1 MVSTV
6 SSTETDSNRPSLF
19 MQRVF
24 DFIVRFKEYI
34 TLLILV
40 VMCFSFMSYGSTGKL
55 GGFRSIVIAAI
66 GGVQSAFSW
75 LPNPVALKA
84 ENSALRDLN
93 LQLSSE
99 VVKMRQSVIE
109 NEKLRSMLEFRKHSA
124 LPLHTAE
131 VVGKSASEF
140 RNYITINGGSGQ
152 GIQEG
157 MTVVTD
163 AGLVGIV
170 IGVSQSYSLVQVV
183 LNRDSR
189 IAARNQRTREEG
201 IIVWDGTDNL
211 VMKNIPRSYDI
222 KQGDA
227 IISSSLSRKYVADYV
242 IGYVVDVVGDPNSLF
257 RKVVV
262 RPAVNFSSLE
272 QVFVVMKV
280 PDPERLQ
287 LEHEVEDRLRKKLQY
302 E

>member
-1 MVSTV
+1 
-6 SSTETDSNRPSLF
+6 
-19 MQRVF
+19 MQRIF

-34 TLLILV
+34 SLLVLV
-40 VMCFSFMSYGSTGKL
+40 VMCFSFMSYGSAGKL
-55 GGFRSIVIAAI
+55 GGFRSVVIAAI

-93 LQLSSE
+93 MQLSRE

-109 NEKLRSMLEFRKHSA
+109 NDKLRAMLEFRKHSNIQLIA
-124 LPLHTAE
+124 AE
-131 VVGKSASEF
+131 VVGKSSSEF
-140 RNYITINGGSGQ
+140 RNYISIGRGADDGVK
-152 GIQEG
+152 EG
-157 MTVVTD
+157 MSVATD
-163 AGLVGIV
+163 AGLVGV
-170 IGVSQSYSLVQVV
+170 VVGVSANYSLVQVV

-201 IIVWDGTDNL
+201 IIVWDGSENL
-211 VMKNIPRSYDI
+211 VMKNIPRSFDI
-222 KQGDA
+222 KNGDP
-227 IISSSLSRKYVADYV
+227 IISSSLSHKYASDFV
-242 IGYVVDVVGDPNSLF
+242 IGYVQDVVGDPSSLF
-257 RKVVV
+257 RKVIV

-280 PDPERLQ
+280 PDPERLE
-287 LEHEVEDRLRKKLQY
+287 LEKQVEDKIRKKLRY

>member
-1 MVSTV
+1 
-6 SSTETDSNRPSLF
+6 
-19 MQRVF
+19 MQRVI

-34 TLLILV
+34 SLFILV
-40 VMCFSFMSYGSTGKL
+40 VMCFSFMSYGSAGKL

-66 GGVQSAFSW
+66 GGVQSAFAW

-93 LQLSSE
+93 MQLSSE

-109 NEKLRSMLEFRKHSA
+109 NDKLRSMLEFRKRFNHE
-124 LPLHTAE
+124 LRTAE

-140 RNYITINGGSGQ
+140 RNYITINRGQ
-152 GIQEG
+152 DDGVQEG
-157 MTVVTD
+157 MTVSTD

-170 IGVSQSYSLVQVV
+170 VGVSRKYGLVQVV

-211 VMKNIPRSYDI
+211 VMKNIPRSFDI
-222 KQGDA
+222 KTGDA
-227 IISSSLSRKYVADYV
+227 IITSSLSRKYMADFV
-242 IGYVVDVVGDPNSLF
+242 IGYVTEVVGDPSSLF

-272 QVFVVMKV
+272 QVFVVMQI
-280 PDPERLQ
+280 PDQNRLE
-287 LEHEVEDRLRKKLQY
+287 LEHQVEEKIRKKLNY

>member
-1 MVSTV
+1 
-6 SSTETDSNRPSLF
+6 
-19 MQRVF
+19 
-24 DFIVRFKEYI
+24 
-34 TLLILV
+34 
-40 VMCFSFMSYGSTGKL
+40 MSYGSAAKL

-84 ENSALRDLN
+84 ENQALRDLN
-93 LQLSSE
+93 MQLSGE
-99 VVKMRQSVIE
+99 VVRMRQSVIE
-109 NEKLRSMLEFRKHSA
+109 NDKLRSMLDFRKRA
-124 LPLHTAE
+124 DYDLQVAE

-140 RNYITINGGSGQ
+140 RNYVTLDRGTDQ

-157 MTVVTD
+157 MTVATD

-170 IGVSQSYSLVQVV
+170 AAVSRSYALVQVV

-189 IAARNQRTREEG
+189 IAVRNQRTREEG

-211 VMKNIPRSYDI
+211 VMKNIPRSFDI
-222 KQGDA
+222 KAGDA
-227 IISSSLSRKYVADYV
+227 VVSSTLSRKYMPDFVV
-242 IGYVVDVVGDPNSLF
+242 GYVLDIVGDPSSLF

-272 QVFVVMKV
+272 QVFVVMKA
-280 PDPERLQ
+280 PDTERLQ
-287 LEHEVEDRLRKKLQY
+287 LEHQVEEKIRKKLHY